1 MFRSWQEGFLEGY
14 IDAGTEEIHDGKIR
28 LCCAPARE
36 SRCFAVCPHDLWSRI
51 PALKTPT
58 LVIYGAKSDTFLAP
72 AARLLKAKVPS
83 ATMVK
88 LEQTGHFVP
97 MDRPDETV
105 NEIINFYNNIP
116 VNDSS

>member
-1 MFRSWQEGFLEGY
+1 MFRGLPSRFVEPHPSIENSKTCHLRR
-14 IDAGTEEIHDGKIR
+14 KIR
-28 LCCAPARE
+28 YIPGC
-36 SRCFAVCPHDLWSRI
+36 SRS
-51 PALKTPT
+51 T
-58 LVIYGAKSDTFLAP
+58 
-72 AARLLKAKVPS
+72 LKAKVPY